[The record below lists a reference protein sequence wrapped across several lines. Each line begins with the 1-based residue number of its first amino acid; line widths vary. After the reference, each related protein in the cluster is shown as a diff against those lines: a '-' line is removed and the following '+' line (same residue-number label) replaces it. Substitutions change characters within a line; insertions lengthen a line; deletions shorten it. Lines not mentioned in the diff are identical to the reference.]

1 MTTAATRQRV
11 RESFSRLPGHLIRRV
26 HQVATA
32 YFAEE
37 CGADL
42 TAVQYA
48 ALVAIG
54 AHPGIDATRLSE
66 IIFFDRSTIGD
77 VLDRMEGKGWIL
89 RYSTP
94 SDRRIKR
101 LEALTRRPGG
111 PASGGAGH
119 SPRAGPAARAADRCR
134 GEDADTAAGES
145 GRRAA
150 RTTVATTDATP
161 RVVDVQAFIDASRYR
176 RCRSGCCSSASSS
189 SPSTVSTRRS
199 SGSSPRR
206 FARNGGSPSRS
217 SDRCSPPD
225 SSG

>member
-11 RESFSRLPGHLIRRV
+11 RESFSRLPGHLVRRV

-89 RYSTP
+89 RSSTP

-101 LEALTRRPGG
+101 VELSPAGQEALHQVEPGIRRVQDWLL
-111 PASGGAGH
+111 
-119 SPRAGPAARAADRCR
+119 AAL
-134 GEDADTAAGES
+134 TAAEAKTLIRLLAKVADGGEE
-145 GRRAA
+145 
-150 RTTVATTDATP
+150 
-161 RVVDVQAFIDASRYR
+161 DV
-176 RCRSGCCSSASSS
+176 
-189 SPSTVSTRRS
+189 
-199 SGSSPRR
+199 GS
-206 FARNGGSPSRS
+206 
-217 SDRCSPPD
+217 D
-225 SSG
+225 